1 MAKARY
7 DHQNLKIFKQHG
19 FIPQGES
26 GKHQVLGRCPFCA
39 RDKHFYV
46 NVNTKAWD
54 CKACGKEGGYQKF
67 LQKQVA
73 WWKEHGP
80 NKEKLRVLAKK
91 RGLSPLTLREH
102 GVVYNAIIDA
112 YIIPIPALSAGN
124 QLENLRIYKRGRL
137 HNSAGSKTA
146 LFGKRSHDDA
156 KTIWLVEGEWDA
168 MAMHEILRK
177 EKVEREAVISV
188 PGANTFRA
196 EWVHLFKDKRVNV
209 IFDNDYDKEDKNGV
223 LRIGAGKLGM
233 NKIAQ
238 MLDGIARKVQYIQW
252 PEKYEDGF
260 DLNDFY
266 AKKKKGNSKR
276 TLLGIKALLH
286 PEPPPIP
293 KSEEEEE
300 EDERAKL
307 TGSGVEVDEL
317 YAVFS
322 KYLKMTSM
330 EPIDV
335 TFGTILANRYKA
347 DPVWL
352 LLTGPSG
359 CAKSDLIMSISESPL
374 IYPISTLTTKTL
386 ISGSPGVGGS
396 DPSLIPKLD
405 GKILAIKDLTELLEG
420 YTQDCDMIFGQLRN
434 AYDGQAQ
441 KPFGTGVYRV
451 YKSKFGVIA
460 GVTEAIEHYLEKHA
474 SLGTRFILYKMEPP
488 TSIIGERTIIER
500 AQGNSQSSI
509 KDEMREALA
518 DVSER
523 CLNHEFGDPPTI
535 PDDIAHRIVLAG
547 QWLSRMRGHVERD
560 RYTKVQLYFPRREV
574 PTRVVNQL
582 TTMLM
587 GITQL
592 KRKVHADMEDY
603 NTIKNIFVGSA
614 PDRREKI
621 LRKMWYKDPDK
632 FYTDDEVKEMVKL
645 PEATVKT
652 CTDDLG
658 VLHILK
664 KKSLSKFSHQWTIHP
679 EIKELI
685 IGGKLYD

>member
-7 DHQNLKIFKQHG
+7 EHENLKVFKQHG

-26 GKHQVLGRCPFCA
+26 GKTQVLGRCPFCG

-67 LQKQVA
+67 LKKQAA
-73 WWKEHGP
+73 WWCEHGMTFQ
-80 NKEKLRVLAKK
+80 KRKALAEK
-91 RGLSPLTLREH
+91 RGLSTKTLKEFKVGYNPLS
-102 GVVYNAIIDA
+102 GA
-112 YIIPIPALSAGN
+112 YIIPVFSESGNELS
-124 QLENLRIYKRGRL
+124 NLRIYKRGRL
-137 HNSAGSKTA
+137 HNSYGSKA
-146 LFGKRSHDDA
+146 SLFGLKSYDDVKA
-156 KTIWLVEGEWDA
+156 IWLVEGEWDA
-168 MAMHEILRK
+168 MTMREILRR
-177 EKVEREAVISV
+177 EGVEREAVIAV
-188 PGANTFRA
+188 PGANTFRPD
-196 EWVHLFKDKRVNV
+196 WVHLFKNKRVHV
-209 IFDNDYDKEDKNGV
+209 IFDNDYDKEDKNGTF
-223 LRIGAGKLGM
+223 RIGAGKLGM
-233 NKIAQ
+233 NKVKQ
-238 MLDGIARKVQYIQW
+238 MLDGIARKIDFIHW
-252 PEKYEDGF
+252 PDKYEDGF

-276 TLLGIKALLH
+276 AFLGLRALLH
-286 PEPPPIP
+286 PEPPEIP
-293 KSEEEEE
+293 KTEEEEE
-300 EDERAKL
+300 EEEKTKL
-307 TGSGVEVDEL
+307 TGKGVQIDEL
-317 YAVFS
+317 YSTFS
-322 KYLKMTSM
+322 KYLKLTTM

-335 TFGTILANRYKA
+335 TFGTIIANRYKA

-359 CAKSDLIMSISESPL
+359 CAKSDIIMAVSESPL

-420 YTQDCDMIFGQLRN
+420 YEKDCDMIFGQLRN
-434 AYDGQAQ
+434 AYDGEAQ

-451 YKSKFGVIA
+451 YKSKFGLIA
-460 GVTEAIEHYLEKHA
+460 GVTEAIEYYLRRHA

-488 TSIIGERTIIER
+488 SSIIGERTIVER
-500 AQGNSQSSI
+500 AQGNSQSSL
-509 KDEMREALA
+509 KEEMRAALA
-518 DVSER
+518 DISER
-523 CLNHEFGDPPTI
+523 CLNHEFGDPPEI
-535 PDDIAHRIVLAG
+535 PPEIAHKIVLAG

-560 RYTKVQLYFPRREV
+560 KYTRAQLYFPRREM

-592 KRKVHADMEDY
+592 KRKKKADLEDY
-603 NTIKNIFVGSA
+603 NTIKNIFVSSA

-632 FYTDDEVKEMVKL
+632 LYNDDEIKDMVKL
-645 PEATVKT
+645 PEVTTKT

-658 VLHILK
+658 VLGLFK
-664 KKSLSKFSHQWTIHP
+664 KKSLSKFSHQWMIHP

-685 IGGKLYD
+685 VGANLYD